1 MRWLVPLLLLTATA
15 HSQINNENNLP
26 STSVVTDTDSVRVIQ
41 GGVSKK
47 APAGV
52 VRQMTSSHLTDLT
65 KIGQGILTTA
75 TPPIGNKLYLQ
86 VNADGTISYLDQVS
100 FLGSIGAGS
109 ASVVIRTISGVPNIP
124 FNILEVT
131 DGTLTDMGGGIA
143 RLAIGS
149 GTGGGGTWG
158 SITGTLSAQTDLQ
171 AALNA
176 KQPLDSDLTS
186 IASTATS
193 YGISLLGATNAA
205 AAQSTL
211 ALVPGT
217 NVQAWNANLDD
228 LADGSLTGSK
238 VGTGINAANV
248 TVGTLSTSRGG
259 LGTDVSAYGTGLYGT
274 ISGAATNVNTFTLLR
289 SAAGITGTPD
299 GTKFLRDDGTL
310 AAVPGAALQVREED
324 GSPTVSN
331 VSQIRVTNGGLTDNG
346 SGSVSLNLAGGGGGG
361 DVTSSVS
368 VSVDGE
374 MPLFNGTTGKQIKR
388 STLTGGLLQSTSG
401 VPSIVNTSA
410 GVSAALTDETGTNLL
425 VFSNGPTLVSP
436 ILSGATIATTS
447 LTSPIF
453 ASSSAS
459 PAGSGIV
466 RLANLDLVAWK
477 TSGADATLTTDAS
490 RIMQGS
496 VTFNAPTLTEGG
508 NAVPNSTDNITFFS
522 SATSAQWFS
531 KISDPVGTGRV
542 VFDTSP
548 SLTTPTFVGT
558 QTWQDNYLYPDAPM
572 AGTVIDTSK
581 LNNTVSISGP
591 TTLSFNVQ
599 PSAGAVFGL
608 KIANT
613 SGSAQSVTIPSSQSD
628 ALGGAART
636 TFSLAA
642 GGKIT
647 IRWRHEGS
655 GVYTMWGDP
664 NVIADLTE
672 DTTPDTLN
680 DFVETWDASAGAHKK
695 VKLANLPTGAGDN
708 VQVNAANATDANFA
722 DAVGGITWTI
732 TGASPSVIK
741 GFVGLDA
748 VALTTN
754 TTGNYVASVSNGL
767 GITGGSA
774 GSEGAALTLGFDT
787 SGLAS
792 GDYALSANQL
802 QFVQNGIVAEG
813 ATADAIEHFLVFSD
827 PTGSDKTHTIPDRS
841 GTIIQ
846 SGDTFTGNVTGTLG
860 SGGSTAL
867 TIASNAVN
875 GSMIA
880 MTGDVTGDMLYYN
893 GTDYVRLG
901 IGASNSTLTVS
912 AGLPAWVNSAA
923 TTQTLSNKD
932 LTDATNTLPAEIQVA
947 ASDETTNLTT
957 GTGKVTFR
965 MPYAMHLTSV
975 RGSLTTAQSAGSLL
989 TFNVKESGTT
999 IFSTKPTFTNG
1010 SKTTVGAATP
1020 SVLSDTALADDAE
1033 ITIDIDVVGTAGATG
1048 LKITLLGDR

>member
-15 HSQINNENNLP
+15 YPQINENNLP
-26 STSVVTDTDSVRVIQ
+26 STSVVTDSDSVRVIQ

-65 KIGQGILTTA
+65 KVGQGILTTS
-75 TPPIGNKLYLQ
+75 TPPLGTKYYMQ
-86 VNADGTISYLDQVS
+86 VNTDGTISYLDPVA
-100 FLGSIGAGS
+100 FLGAIGAGS
-109 ASVVIRTISGVPNIP
+109 ASVTIRTISGVPSIP

-131 DGTLTDMGGGIA
+131 DGTLTDMGGGVA

-158 SITGTLSAQTDLQ
+158 SITGTLSAQSDLQ
-171 AALNA
+171 AALDA
-176 KQPLDSDLTS
+176 KQPLSSNLTS
-186 IASTATS
+186 VSSAPA
-193 YGISLLGATNAA
+193 YGISLFNSANAA

-211 ALVPGT
+211 ALVPGV
-217 NVQAWNANLDD
+217 NVQAQNANLDD

-238 VGTGINAANV
+238 VGTGINAGNI
-248 TVGTLSTSRGG
+248 TTGTLSTSRGG
-259 LGTDVSAYGTGLYGT
+259 LGADVSAYGTGLYGT

-289 SAAGITGTPD
+289 SATGITGTPD

-310 AAVPGAALQVREED
+310 ASVPGAALQVREED

-346 SGSVSLNLAGGGGGG
+346 AGSVSLNLAGGGGGG

-374 MPLFNGTTGKQIKR
+374 MPLFNGMTGKQIKR
-388 STLTGGLLQSTSG
+388 STLTGGLLQSSAG

-410 GVSAALTDETGTNLL
+410 GVSSLITDETGTNLL
-425 VFSNGPTLVSP
+425 VFSNAPTLVSP
-436 ILSGATIATTS
+436 ILSGAPVATTS

-453 ASSSAS
+453 ASGSAN
-459 PAGSGIV
+459 PATSGIL
-466 RLANLDLVAWK
+466 RLSNLDPIAWK
-477 TSGADATLTTDAS
+477 TSAADATLTTDAS
-490 RIMQGS
+490 RVMQSS
-496 VTFNAPTLTEGG
+496 VTFNAPILTEGG

-522 SATSAQWFS
+522 AATSAQWFT

-542 VFDTSP
+542 VFDTNA
-548 SLTTPTFVGT
+548 SLANPTFVGT
-558 QTWQDNYLYPDAPM
+558 QTWSDNYLYPDAPM
-572 AGTVIDTSK
+572 AGTIINTSK

-591 TTLSFNVQ
+591 TTLSFSVQ

-608 KIANT
+608 KITNT
-613 SGSAQSVTIPSSQSD
+613 DVAAQTITIPSSQSD

-647 IRWRHEGS
+647 LRWRHEGS

-664 NVIADLTE
+664 NTIVDLGE
-672 DTTPDTLN
+672 VTTPVLAN
-680 DFVETWDASAGAHKK
+680 DFVEIWSAVDGAHKK
-695 VKLANLPTGAGDN
+695 VKLANLPTGSGDN
-708 VQVNAANATDANFA
+708 VQVNGANATDANLT

-748 VALTTN
+748 VALTMN

-787 SGLAS
+787 SGPAS
-792 GDYALSANQL
+792 GDYGLAANQL

-813 ATADAIEHFLVFSD
+813 ATADAIEHFFIFSD
-827 PTGSDKTHTIPDRS
+827 PTGSDKTHLVPDRS

-860 SGGSTAL
+860 AGGSTAL
-867 TIASNAVN
+867 TIANNAVN
-875 GSMIA
+875 GAMIA
-880 MTGDVTGDMLYYN
+880 MGGDVTGDMLYYN
-893 GTDYVRLG
+893 GTDYVRLPA
-901 IGASNSTLTVS
+901 GAANSTLTMT
-912 AGLPAWVNSAA
+912 AGLPAWGNSA
-923 TTQTLSNKD
+923 TSTQTLSNKD
-932 LTDATNTLPAEIQVA
+932 LTDATNTLPAEIIVA

-957 GTGKVTFR
+957 GTAKVTFR
-965 MPYAMHLTSV
+965 MPYAMHVTSV
-975 RGSLTTAQSAGSLL
+975 RGSLTTAQASGSLL
-989 TFNVKESGTT
+989 AFNVKESGVT

-1010 SKTTVGAATP
+1010 SKTTVGAVTP

-1033 ITIDIDVVGTAGATG
+1033 ITIDIDTVGTAGATG
-1048 LKITLLGDR
+1048 LKVTILGDK